1 MASSKGNV
9 LGERMHDLCGV
20 SFLQVPFLFDFLS
33 WSLVVCKVQ
42 QREAETKVDKGK
54 VAHCV

>member
-1 MASSKGNV
+1 
-9 LGERMHDLCGV
+9 MHDLCGV